1 MNVGGHQTHD
11 EVVAHQDPDPH
22 TLATDLGARARF
34 ELPGTVSTFS
44 LSLPTRDRVYHY
56 PLSTD
61 LALPLPLSLSPTNLR
76 IVKTQKQF
84 ATASYTSPRSLRVAL
99 FSDTSSARRAI
110 AREISLISEFESC
123 FPLDIPTIDKSP
135 ANLYTFAQAPK
146 PKQTKKYKPVALKVK
161 PVKGVLPEKFRI
173 ERKIIGDPLKDMP
186 ELNPNPPEFSPKG
199 RYTQERKEKMDEV
212 QRKGMRTMHV
222 TIYFLICR

>member
-22 TLATDLGARARF
+22 TLATDFGARARF

-44 LSLPTRDRVYHY
+44 LSLPTRDRVYHS

-61 LALPLPLSLSPTNLR
+61 LVLPLPLSLSRINHR

-99 FSDTSSARRAI
+99 FSGTSSARRAI
-110 AREISLISEFESC
+110 ARELSLISQFESC

-146 PKQTKKYKPVALKVK
+146 PKQMKKYKPVAKKVK
-161 PVKGVLPEKFRI
+161 PVLATLPANFQIQRN
-173 ERKIIGDPLKDMP
+173 IIRDLLAIMLP
-186 ELNPNPPEFSPKG
+186 LNPNPPPYQPTSC
-199 RYTQERKEKMDEV
+199 YMQE
-212 QRKGMRTMHV
+212 QRD
-222 TIYFLICR
+222 